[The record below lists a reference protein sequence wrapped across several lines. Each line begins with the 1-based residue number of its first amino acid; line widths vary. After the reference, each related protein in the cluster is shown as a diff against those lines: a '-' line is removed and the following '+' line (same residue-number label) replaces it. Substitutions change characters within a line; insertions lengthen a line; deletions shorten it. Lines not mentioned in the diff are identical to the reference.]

1 MCWKRKIEGDIGI
14 HDIEDSQ
21 HKANK
26 SKKYHSIITEEHL
39 KLLKESDLR
48 QQQFSKRLFE
58 VHREQKKLVR
68 GTDKIHFRDLDN

>member
-1 MCWKRKIEGDIGI
+1 MYFLVVTQHNENTRVYNFAFIFVKPYLQKVCWKRKIEGDIGI

-39 KLLKESDLR
+39 K
-48 QQQFSKRLFE
+48 
-58 VHREQKKLVR
+58 
-68 GTDKIHFRDLDN
+68 

>member
-39 KLLKESDLR
+39 K
-48 QQQFSKRLFE
+48 
-58 VHREQKKLVR
+58 
-68 GTDKIHFRDLDN
+68 